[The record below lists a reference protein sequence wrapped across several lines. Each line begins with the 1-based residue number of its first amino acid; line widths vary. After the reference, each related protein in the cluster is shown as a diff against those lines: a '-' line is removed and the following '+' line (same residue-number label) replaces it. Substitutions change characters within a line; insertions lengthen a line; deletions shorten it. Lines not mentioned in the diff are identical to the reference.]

1 VSSGIITN
9 TGTPPDHLLEAARS
23 AAVFPDTAAR
33 HNTERAGAT
42 DGSQHACRCSRTLP
56 AAAAAAFL
64 AGKETDT
71 DADAAVA
78 DLGRAV
84 RGATDAAAV
93 AH

>member
-9 TGTPPDHLLEAARS
+9 TGTPPDLLLEAARS

-56 AAAAAAFL
+56 ADAAAAFL
-64 AGKETDT
+64 AEKETDT
-71 DADAAVA
+71 DAAAA
-78 DLGRAV
+78 DLGRGV